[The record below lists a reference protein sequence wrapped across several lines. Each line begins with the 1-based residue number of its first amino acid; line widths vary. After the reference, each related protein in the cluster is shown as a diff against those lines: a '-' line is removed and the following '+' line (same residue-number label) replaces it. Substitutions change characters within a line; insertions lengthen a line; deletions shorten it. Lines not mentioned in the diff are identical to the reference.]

1 MRLLAC
7 VTRGPSREPYQTVS
21 TVYFLLLGILRTD
34 LWSQGI
40 VSTARSPIIL
50 WRLWYHKPSHKH
62 DSNKYQSK
70 AFVTCD
76 HKSDETRSVTQV
88 NKAYLVWL
96 MFRVLSN
103 QHYQHRTNQKLRSW
117 TNAVFQNRGVCGQ
130 AFPSFPSPSPVILF
144 FFSLLS
150 SRLSRRTRAE
160 TLATQATDSANRQNR
175 NNFVPSQN
183 STWCSPGN
191 FSQGDLT
198 RYYIY
203 LNVNC

>member
-21 TVYFLLLGILRTD
+21 TVYFILLGILRTD

-70 AFVTCD
+70 AFVICD
-76 HKSDETRSVTQV
+76 HKSDETRSVTHV
-88 NKAYLVWL
+88 SKAYLVWL
-96 MFRVLSN
+96 MFWVLSN

-117 TNAVFQNRGVCGQ
+117 ANAVFQNRGVCGQ
-130 AFPSFPSPSPVILF
+130 AFPSFPSPSPVIPF
-144 FFSLLS
+144 FFLLS
-150 SRLSRRTRAE
+150 SQLSRRTRAE
-160 TLATQATDSANRQNR
+160 TLATKATDSANRQNR
-175 NNFVPSQN
+175 NNFVLSQ
-183 STWCSPGN
+183 SFTWCSPET
-191 FSQGDLT
+191 FLKVT
-198 RYYIY
+198 
-203 LNVNC
+203 